1 MVELKIEDA
10 PSGEFKM
17 PIFVVY
23 RSDNPPGPAGRW
35 LAERLKAGSAEATT

>member
-1 MVELKIEDA
+1 LAELKIEDA
-10 PSGEFKM
+10 PSGGFKM
-17 PIFVVY
+17 PMFVVC